1 MNYTM
6 PKAKRSSKGAP
17 PGWDRLEPQL
27 LDFERRM
34 RDAESAGHEGK
45 RKAEAVWPIFRIH
58 HQRSR
63 FVYDAYYRR
72 GEAGEVKEA
81 TVGDVGEDEEE
92 EEEPPDAAAA
102 HSSSTS
108 AASSSLPA
116 STSSALPPRI
126 SRELYEY
133 CLREGHADAALIAKW
148 KKQGYERLCCL
159 QCVQTRDHQFATT
172 CVCRVPRAALEPGK
186 IVECAHCGCRGCAS
200 GDRGVGVEGAAR

>member
-1 MNYTM
+1 M

-17 PGWDRLEPQL
+17 PGWDLIEPHL
-27 LDFERRM
+27 FDFERRM

-72 GEAGEVKEA
+72 GAKGGEVGEEK
-81 TVGDVGEDEEE
+81 GGEDGEGFE
-92 EEEPPDAAAA
+92 
-102 HSSSTS
+102 TS
-108 AASSSLPA
+108 PALASSSSAAQSSFATAALSSLSPA
-116 STSSALPPRI
+116 PSSSALPPRI

-159 QCVQTRDHQFATT
+159 QCVQARDHQFTT
-172 CVCRVPRAALEPGK
+172 ACVCRVPRAALEGGK
-186 IVECAHCGCRGCAS
+186 VVECAHCGCRGCAS
-200 GDRGVGVEGAAR
+200 GDGAVGVERAAR